1 VLPHFTNIS
10 ENCARKKVRTRKVNK
25 GEEVK
30 FRDILFRM
38 ELDQVKFE
46 QELVNNEICLPS
58 HAEVNVSGK
67 FLLFKSASANLVLH
81 YSQYKKFT
89 IETLSEIKSPAKE

>member
-1 VLPHFTNIS
+1 
-10 ENCARKKVRTRKVNK
+10 
-25 GEEVK
+25 
-30 FRDILFRM
+30 M

-67 FLLFKSASANLVLH
+67 FLLFKSASANLALH